1 MQSLM
6 LSLSPIIASVLP
18 SVRSSSV
25 ADLHLL
31 PIFHWY
37 PDTLESQ
44 DISGPIKIGD
54 TWHVFV
60 DCIPEGET
68 TEVIGPQVGLGPLQ
82 WCHFSSTDLVHWSAH
97 PIAIRND
104 RDFDGAIIDTGSTFQ
119 HPNGTVLAIYATA
132 NRTSLKHTFDGD
144 VCIAVAEDHAGGL
157 AGGNGL
163 LRWRKACDAA
173 NGRIVNPTCAWCRQ
187 TCPDSCRQNE
197 NSTAPS
203 PFPGIIAAMG
213 HRDPTAPWL
222 DKCAPSSPALCWYVL
237 VGSGGRL
244 DEGGPVRSVATLW
257 RTDYNISTRWD
268 FVSLFWD
275 SPGGLYSCPD
285 FFAIPQTDLVVF
297 SSLDQHYFVG
307 TYGVNA
313 TSGVPTLSAEAP
325 PSSQMTAGEIW
336 KTAGEGANNALNK
349 SSRRIL
355 WGAIRIHTPM
365 PNINPMSAFMHYRGS
380 TGGEAPSVVS
390 LPRDLTLLPGS
401 SPPRLSFAFVP
412 ELEALRGDHRRFEA
426 PVAAGM
432 LNASGR
438 ALEIFAVFAPVAE
451 QEPPASSPFGIS
463 VLVGGTDQK
472 GTDIGYDSTSSA
484 AFLGGLKAPLS
495 LGATEALRLHVYVDA
510 CLVEVIA
517 NNQTL
522 LSAQVVTPDASFDG
536 LAVFGP
542 VGAQSIDVWG
552 MTGIWRR
559 SKQ

>member
-1 MQSLM
+1 M
-6 LSLSPIIASVLP
+6 LPLLSTGVL
-18 SVRSSSV
+18 STRT
-25 ADLHLL
+25 DLHLL
-31 PIFHWY
+31 PSFHWY

-60 DCIPEGET
+60 DCVPEDET

-104 RDFDGAIIDTGSTFQ
+104 HDFDGAVIDTGATFQ
-119 HPNGTVLAIYATA
+119 HPNGTVLAIYATV
-132 NRTSLKHTFDGD
+132 NKTSLAHTFDGD
-144 VCIAVAEDHAGGL
+144 ICIAVAEDHAGGL
-157 AGGNGL
+157 AGGDGL
-163 LRWRKACDAA
+163 LRWQKACDAPS
-173 NGRIVNPTCAWCRQ
+173 GRIVNPTCHWCRQ
-187 TCPDSCRQNE
+187 TCPDSCKQNE

-222 DKCAPSSPALCWYVL
+222 DKCSPSSPTLCWYVL

-244 DEGGPVRSVATLW
+244 EEGGAVRSVATLW

-285 FFAIPQTDLVVF
+285 FFAIPQTDLAVF
-297 SSLDQHYFVG
+297 SSLDQSYFVG
-307 TYGVNA
+307 TYGINA
-313 TSGVPTLSAEAP
+313 TSGVPTLSAVAP

-336 KTAGEGANNALNK
+336 KTAGEGVNNALSK
-349 SSRRIL
+349 SSRRVL
-355 WGAIRIHTPM
+355 WGAIRISTPM
-365 PNINPMSAFMHYRGS
+365 PNINPMSSFMHFHGS
-380 TGGEAPSVVS
+380 TRAEAPAVVS

-412 ELEALRGDHRRFEA
+412 ELKVLRTNYRHFDA
-426 PVAAGM
+426 PTAGK
-432 LNASGR
+432 LGAFGR
-438 ALEIFAVFAPVAE
+438 ALEIIAVFAPVAV
-451 QEPPASSPFGIS
+451 QEVPASSPFGIS
-463 VLVGGTDQK
+463 VLIGGADQK
-472 GTDIGYDSTSSA
+472 GTDIGYDGASSS
-484 AFLGGLKAPLS
+484 AFLGSLKSPLS
-495 LGATEALRLHVYVDA
+495 LGASEALRLHIYVDA

-522 LSAQVVTPDASFDG
+522 LSTQVATPDASFDG

-542 VGAQSIDVWG
+542 VGAQSIEVWG
-552 MTGIWRR
+552 MVGIWRE
-559 SKQ
+559 